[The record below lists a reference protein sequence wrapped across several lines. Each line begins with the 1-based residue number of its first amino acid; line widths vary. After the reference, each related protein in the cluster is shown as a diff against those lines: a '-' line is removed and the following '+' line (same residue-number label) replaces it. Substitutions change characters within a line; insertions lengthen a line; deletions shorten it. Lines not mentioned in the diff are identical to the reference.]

1 MVTHPPPALLDLT
14 LGNREEAPSQALMP
28 LSDQAVLFVCL
39 PYPEV
44 ETVCSNLLE
53 QGIRPN
59 LVQSVERA
67 PAASNAPRHCLL
79 DWSLPGIQGYLSAL
93 DGQADEMWPIV
104 MVDNDA
110 EAAEAYA
117 SGAVA
122 TIHKPL
128 RPLEVLACLR
138 VHRSRRARRVVSDA
152 SLVHAQRITAADTF
166 ESMLRTLGQELRNPL
181 ATALANVEYLVE
193 QERTAPAPLLDPD
206 QSALLTDTLAAMQ
219 SLRSTLEGMTLL
231 LPRDPPV
238 LEQVR
243 LWRVAQRVV
252 DTLPRGTQLVE
263 LRGEPGIRGW
273 GHESTLADLISL
285 LVRRALRRHPKSETP
300 PVSMHVYAHD
310 TEARITVRERPLPE
324 LHEQLAADPFGI
336 PTPGGG
342 AAQGSLQLLAA
353 RHAVVK
359 MGGLLNYVVHDTLGY
374 AFRVRL
380 RRAQAAL

>member
-1 MVTHPPPALLDLT
+1 MVTYPPPALLDPT
-14 LGNREEAPSQALMP
+14 HGNREEAPSQALLP
-28 LSDQAVLFVCL
+28 LGDHSVLFVCL

-44 ETVCSNLLE
+44 EAVCSNLLE

-59 LVQSVERA
+59 LVQSVDRA
-67 PAASNAPRHCLL
+67 PAPANSPRHCLL
-79 DWSLPGIQGYLSAL
+79 DWSLPGVPDYLSAL
-93 DGQADEMWPIV
+93 DGETDEMWPIAIV
-104 MVDNDA
+104 ENES
-110 EAAEAYA
+110 EAALAYA
-117 SGAVA
+117 RGAVA
-122 TIHKPL
+122 TIRKPL
-128 RPLEVLACLR
+128 RSQEILACLR
-138 VHRSRRARRVVSDA
+138 VHRHRRARRVVADA
-152 SLVHAQRITAADTF
+152 ALVHDQRITAADTF

-181 ATALANVEYLVE
+181 ATALANIEYFVE
-193 QERTAPAPLLDPD
+193 QEKIATEPLLDAD
-206 QSALLTDTLAAMQ
+206 QSALLADTLAAMQ

-273 GHESTLADLISL
+273 GHESTLADLVSL
-285 LVRRALRRHPKSETP
+285 LVRRALRRHPKSEAP
-300 PVSMHVYAHD
+300 AVSMHVYAHD

-324 LHEQLAADPFGI
+324 LHEQLATDPFGVL
-336 PTPGGG
+336 TPGVG

-359 MGGLLNYVVHDTLGY
+359 MGGLLSYVVHDTLGY

-380 RRAQAAL
+380 RLAQAA